1 LNKVTP
7 QPDAYV
13 LIIREHWDALTGMY
27 AAFEG
32 RAPIMEFHVA
42 SGQIRVYSAVEYL
55 EDLSVRTRELA
66 KRQYEKAVAEGAL
79 MVFVRDD
86 SKEILRSYVFPAV
99 KRFSMQAGRKARAL
113 RSSSR
118 RR

>member
-1 LNKVTP
+1 
-7 QPDAYV
+7 
-13 LIIREHWDALTGMY
+13 
-27 AAFEG
+27 
-32 RAPIMEFHVA
+32 
-42 SGQIRVYSAVEYL
+42 
-55 EDLSVRTRELA
+55 
-66 KRQYEKAVAEGAL
+66 VAEGAL

-99 KRFSMQAGRKARAL
+99 KRFSTQAGRKVRAL